1 MRPNGMD
8 RYDPKWVTLGTHDRT
23 AQARRQARAVAM
35 IAADTALTDE
45 QRAARN
51 ATRDNAPMA
60 RYMNDTAVFSIFKS

>member
-1 MRPNGMD
+1 
-8 RYDPKWVTLGTHDRT
+8 
-23 AQARRQARAVAM
+23 M